1 MSTDKNTA
9 IIAVTAIGKALAA
22 SIKEALAADCYVPA
36 KLQSEGFAA
45 LQPDF
50 ATGMR
55 LLFQQYD
62 ALVCIMATG
71 IAVRTLAP
79 VISDKLYD
87 PAVVVM
93 DEKAL
98 HAISLLSGHVGGA
111 NDLARKLAELTGA
124 VPVITTA
131 TDVQQVAAL
140 DMIVPSI
147 PGWIPDFRENC
158 KRINGLLAAGKTVCL
173 YEEVPVEIDRR
184 GFTTVTN
191 PHELPE
197 QAEALVWVTYRYR
210 LPELNVHTVKLVPR
224 TRVLGVGCRKQTE
237 PEQMR
242 QAFTAFCIR
251 HDTDPQSFAVMAS
264 IDIKKDEPAI
274 KQLAEQWNC
283 PFITYT
289 ADQLREVEGKYPVSE
304 FVRQTVKVGSVALSA
319 ADLASGGRVLTPRF
333 AVNGITMAMG
343 ERTKLSDG
351 VKA

>member
-9 IIAVTAIGKALAA
+9 IIAVTEHGKALAA
-22 SIKEALAADCYVPA
+22 TIKAALAADCFVPA

-50 ATGMR
+50 AAGLR

-62 ALVCIMATG
+62 ALVCIMAAG

-93 DEKAL
+93 DEKGH

-111 NDLARKLAELTGA
+111 NELSRKLADLTGA
-124 VPVITTA
+124 AAVITTA
-131 TDVQQVAAL
+131 TDVQKVAAL
-140 DMIVPSI
+140 DMIVPSV
-147 PGWIPDFRENC
+147 PAWIPDFRENC
-158 KRINGLLAAGKTVCL
+158 KRINGLLAAGKTVGL
-173 YEEVPVEIDRR
+173 YEEVPVQIDRR
-184 GFTTVTN
+184 GFTPVTN

-197 QAEALVWVTYRYR
+197 QTEALVWVTYRYH
-210 LPELNVHTVKLVPR
+210 LPELNVHTVKMVPQ

-237 PEQMR
+237 PEQMM
-242 QAFTAFCIR
+242 QAFTEFCIQ
-251 HDTDPQSFAVMAS
+251 HDTDPHSFSAIAS
-264 IDIKKDEPAI
+264 IDIKKNEPAI
-274 KQLAEQWNC
+274 KQLAEKLNC

-289 ADQLREVEGKYPVSE
+289 AVQLREVADKYPVSE
-304 FVRQTVKVGSVALSA
+304 FVRQTVQVGNVALSA

-333 AVNGITMAMG
+333 AACGITMAMG
-343 ERTKLSDG
+343 ERTKMSNG
-351 VKA
+351 VMA